1 MSIDHVQND
10 FQELKNKINHIDQI
24 FEKVYYKT
32 NKLKKTY
39 SEFISRNKH
48 LDSFGID
55 SLHFQSKLIECDN
68 KHIENKYILICNK
81 VYGEY
86 YTLFKMISKF
96 VNEHMDNKRI
106 KDICNVA
113 HKYPVYK
120 KLEPY
125 KKYTIDSI
133 DDIHHVIIQTIIEM
147 NNVLQIKENE
157 LKMDQKKS
165 VKGLNI
171 GNFVNRFKHEN
182 QYLDSQIKLYINY
195 LDVFHDYHNKYLERV
210 VGELKYL
217 YSQMEQELTFDEDDD
232 DEDSPVKQNDKT
244 SYMNHVNTKSP
255 QVNPNPNTNANPT
268 PVPMANPSMNNNKSK
283 RQSVRSKKNNNEPQ
297 PIIQM
302 NVKEM

>member
-106 KDICNVA
+106 KDICGVA

>member
-232 DEDSPVKQNDKT
+232 DEDVHVKQNDKT
-244 SYMNHVNTKSP
+244 NYMNHVNTKSP
-255 QVNPNPNTNANPT
+255 QVNPNTNVNPT
-268 PVPMANPSMNNNKSK
+268 TVPMVNPLINNNKTK

>member
-244 SYMNHVNTKSP
+244 SYMNHVNTKIPSSSNP
-255 QVNPNPNTNANPT
+255 VQQPTSNPVNKVIPT
-268 PVPMANPSMNNNKSK
+268 PNSHNKNK

>member
-157 LKMDQKKS
+157 LKMDQQKS

-232 DEDSPVKQNDKT
+232 DEDVHVKQNDKT
-244 SYMNHVNTKSP
+244 NYMNHVNTKSP
-255 QVNPNPNTNANPT
+255 QVNPNTNVNPT
-268 PVPMANPSMNNNKSK
+268 TVPMVNPLINNNKTK

>member
-96 VNEHMDNKRI
+96 VNEHMDSKRI

>member
-1 MSIDHVQND
+1 MSITHVQND

-39 SEFISRNKH
+39 SDFISRNKH

-86 YTLFKMISKF
+86 YTLFKLIFKF

-147 NNVLQIKENE
+147 NNILQIKENE

-171 GNFVNRFKHEN
+171 ANFVNRFKHEN
-182 QYLDSQIKLYINY
+182 QYLDSQIKLYVNY

-217 YSQMEQELTFDEDDD
+217 YSQMEKELTFDEDDND
-232 DEDSPVKQNDKT
+232 DDDIATNQDDKT
-244 SYMNHVNTKSP
+244 KYMNHVNTN
-255 QVNPNPNTNANPT
+255 VNTKIPIPANTTNPT
-268 PVPMANPSMNNNKSK
+268 PTPVVTNNKNK

>member
-157 LKMDQKKS
+157 LKMDQQKS

-232 DEDSPVKQNDKT
+232 DEDVHVKQNDKT

-255 QVNPNPNTNANPT
+255 QVNPNPNTNVNPT
-268 PVPMANPSMNNNKSK
+268 TVPMVNPIINNNKTK